1 MVKVVCPKCGGA
13 KSSYAISCS
22 DRGCETGV
30 RACEFC
36 KGEGQVSSEAGE
48 RWRTGK
54 AMRDERVKQ
63 GRTQQ
68 QEAEWLGISPMELN
82 DIEHGRRSLDELKSP
97 TIAEKDQSRG
107 RGANREVKKMS
118 LNRVSLIG
126 HLGQDPELRYLPT
139 SGQPVTGFSIATDE
153 SFTGKDGNRQE
164 RVEWHNIVVFG
175 KLAETCA
182 KYLSKGRQ
190 LYVEG
195 RLQTREFESKNG
207 GGKRQRAEIV
217 AQRVQFL
224 GPRPEAPAGG
234 EAEEPAA
241 SEEVPF

>member
-1 MVKVVCPKCGGA
+1 VGKKGSGFYESMRPAARAEAGRKERRKIMVKVVCPGCDGA
-13 KSSYAISCS
+13 KAGFAIVCS
-22 DRGCETGV
+22 ADRCRTGM
-30 RACEFC
+30 RACDFC

-48 RWRTGK
+48 RWRAGK

-63 GRTQQ
+63 SRTQQ
-68 QEAEWLGISPMELN
+68 QEAERLGISPMELN
-82 DIEHGRRSLDELKSP
+82 DIEHGRRSLDELKRP
-97 TIAEKDQSRG
+97 TIAATDHSRG

-175 KLAETCA
+175 K
-182 KYLSKGRQ
+182 
-190 LYVEG
+190 
-195 RLQTREFESKNG
+195 
-207 GGKRQRAEIV
+207 
-217 AQRVQFL
+217 
-224 GPRPEAPAGG
+224 
-234 EAEEPAA
+234 
-241 SEEVPF
+241 